1 MSKKN
6 KKQNV
11 TEEVV
16 NNNTMEGTDM
26 KEKKSIIETIKE
38 VGNKIPKP
46 VKVIAGGVAAAAA
59 IAGTALVVV
68 SKIRNGEDADFDEV
82 EDFEDVEVDAAEAE
96 APVEE

>member
-11 TEEVV
+11 TGEIV

-38 VGNKIPKP
+38 FGNKVPKP

-82 EDFEDVEVDAAEAE
+82 EDFEDVEVDAAETE

>member
-11 TEEVV
+11 TEEIV
-16 NNNTMEGTDM
+16 NTNTMEETDM

-38 VGNKIPKP
+38 VGNKVPKP

>member
-11 TEEVV
+11 TGKVV

-38 VGNKIPKP
+38 VGNKVPKP

>member
-1 MSKKN
+1 
-6 KKQNV
+6 
-11 TEEVV
+11 
-16 NNNTMEGTDM
+16 M

-38 VGNKIPKP
+38 VGNKVPKP

>member
-11 TEEVV
+11 TGEIV

-38 VGNKIPKP
+38 VGNKVPKP

-82 EDFEDVEVDAAEAE
+82 EDFEDVEVDTAETE

>member
-11 TEEVV
+11 TGEVV
-16 NNNTMEGTDM
+16 NNNTMEETDM

-38 VGNKIPKP
+38 VGNKVPKP

>member
-11 TEEVV
+11 TGEIV

-38 VGNKIPKP
+38 VGNKVPKP

-59 IAGTALVVV
+59 IAGTVLVVV
-68 SKIRNGEDADFDEV
+68 SKIRNGDDADFDEV
-82 EDFEDVEVDAAEAE
+82 EDFEDVEVDAAETE

>member
-11 TEEVV
+11 TGEVV
-16 NNNTMEGTDM
+16 NNNTMEGADM

-38 VGNKIPKP
+38 VGNKVPKP

>member
-11 TEEVV
+11 TEEIV
-16 NNNTMEGTDM
+16 NTNTMEGTDM

-38 VGNKIPKP
+38 VGNKVPKP

>member
-11 TEEVV
+11 TGEVV

-26 KEKKSIIETIKE
+26 KEKKNIIKTIKE
-38 VGNKIPKP
+38 VGNKVPKP

-59 IAGTALVVV
+59 IAGTALMVV

>member
-16 NNNTMEGTDM
+16 NNNTMEGTDI

-38 VGNKIPKP
+38 VGNKVPKP
-46 VKVIAGGVAAAAA
+46 VKMIVGGVAAAGAVV
-59 IAGTALVVV
+59 GTALVVMA
-68 SKIRNGEDADFDEV
+68 KIRNGEDADFDEV

>member
-11 TEEVV
+11 TGEVV

-26 KEKKSIIETIKE
+26 TKKKSIIETIKE
-38 VGNKIPKP
+38 VGNKVPKP

>member
-38 VGNKIPKP
+38 VGNKVPKP
-46 VKVIAGGVAAAAA
+46 VKMIVGGVAVV
-59 IAGTALVVV
+59 GTALVVMA
-68 SKIRNGEDADFDEV
+68 KIRNGEDADFDEV

>member
-38 VGNKIPKP
+38 VGNKVPKP

>member
-11 TEEVV
+11 TGEVV

-38 VGNKIPKP
+38 VGNKVPKP
-46 VKVIAGGVAAAAA
+46 VKMIVGGVAAAGAVV
-59 IAGTALVVV
+59 GTALVVV

>member
-11 TEEVV
+11 TGEVV

-26 KEKKSIIETIKE
+26 KEKKSVIETIKE
-38 VGNKIPKP
+38 VGNKVPKP

>member
-11 TEEVV
+11 TGEVV

-38 VGNKIPKP
+38 VGNKVPKP

>member
-11 TEEVV
+11 TGEIV

-38 VGNKIPKP
+38 VGNKVPKP
-46 VKVIAGGVAAAAA
+46 VKVIAGGVAAA

-82 EDFEDVEVDAAEAE
+82 EDFEDVEVDAAETE

>member
-11 TEEVV
+11 TGEVV

-38 VGNKIPKP
+38 VGNKVPKP
-46 VKVIAGGVAAAAA
+46 VKMVAGGLLAAGAVV
-59 IAGTALVVV
+59 GTALVVI
-68 SKIRNGEDADFDEV
+68 SKNRNGEDADFDEV

>member
-11 TEEVV
+11 TGEIV

-38 VGNKIPKP
+38 VGNKVPKP

-82 EDFEDVEVDAAEAE
+82 EDFEDVEVDAAETE

>member
-11 TEEVV
+11 TEEIV
-16 NNNTMEGTDM
+16 NTNTMEGTDM

-38 VGNKIPKP
+38 VGNKVPKP
-46 VKVIAGGVAAAAA
+46 VKAIAGGVAAAAA